1 MARKNNQQHEE
12 LIRALEIALAQ
23 GYVWI
28 NEQERE
34 LLNLL
39 RFTTYHGRNLVME
52 TAIAMRCTHPWRD
65 TPNSLNL
72 HSLHPSGDPRFA
84 NHADIDPR

>member
-1 MARKNNQQHEE
+1 MAKKHNPLLEE
-12 LIRALEIALAQ
+12 QNRALTLAKSL
-23 GYVWI
+23 GFVSV

-39 RFTTYHGRNLVME
+39 RYTTYHGRNLVME
-52 TAIAMRCTHPWRD
+52 TAIAMRCAHPWRD

-72 HSLHPSGDPRFA
+72 HSLHPAGDPRFA
-84 NHADIDPR
+84 NYADVAPR